1 MTDTKPRVP
10 TPTPTPTGTAPV
22 PGLVSVTGLGERDPR
37 TRRRRSLR
45 DNLEGWA
52 FVAPALVIILGLSLF
67 PAVWAFLLSMQEWD
81 GFSEPVNVGFDNYA
95 AMATDGDLQSALVH
109 TLVYTALFV
118 PASVLLGLFLA
129 VALNRR
135 IRFIGLYRTAIFV
148 PFVASAAATGIL
160 TTYLFSPQFGLLN
173 QILEFFRLPAQG
185 WLEDPNQSMVVITIM
200 SLWGQAAFTTVIYL
214 AALQDIPAD
223 LLEAARI
230 DGANPWQVF
239 WQVVFPQLA
248 PVTVFATIWQIIQA
262 IQLFDL
268 VYTTTRGGP
277 LGATETIVYYLWDA
291 AFKKLD
297 FGYGS
302 AVAYG
307 LFAVTLLITIG
318 VTIYSRRSNV
328 RAF

>member
-1 MTDTKPRVP
+1 MTTIV
-10 TPTPTPTGTAPV
+10 
-22 PGLVSVTGLGERDPR
+22 RDPR
-37 TRRRRSLR
+37 ARRRRSLR
-45 DNLEGWA
+45 ENLEGWG
-52 FVAPALVIILGLSLF
+52 FVGPALVIILGLSIF
-67 PAVWAFLLSMQEWD
+67 PAVWAFFLSLQEWD
-81 GFSEPVNVGFDNYA
+81 GFSDPVNVGLGNYT
-95 AMATDGDLQSALVH
+95 AMVSDSDLQAALVH

-118 PASVLLGLFLA
+118 PSSVFLGLFLA

-135 IRFIGLYRTAIFV
+135 IRFVGVYRTAIFV

-160 TTYLFSPQFGLLN
+160 TTYLFNPQFGLVN
-173 QILEFFRLPAQG
+173 QLLTGVGLPAQG
-185 WLEDPNQSMVVITIM
+185 WLEDPSQAMVVITIM

-214 AALQDIPAD
+214 AALQDIPVE

-230 DGANPWQVF
+230 DGASNWQSF
-239 WQVVFPQLA
+239 WHVTFPQLA

-277 LGATETIVYYLWDA
+277 LGATETIVYFLWDA
-291 AFKKLD
+291 AFKQLQ

-307 LFAVTLLITIG
+307 LFAVTLLITIA
-318 VTIYSRRSNV
+318 VTVYSRRSSV